1 MADCIWCERA
11 TKTCKACGQR
21 VCPKHANKA
30 NGCCLPCLEAVQDA
44 VRQGRC
50 TDQAEEEEIEA
61 IGGAEAATY
70 GEITPLG
77 FRALAARLG
86 LCADDEF
93 ADLGSGLGRCVLQA
107 AAEFDVRCSFGVEMA
122 PSRHALAEELMETAA
137 AAPAASRVRL
147 LQGDCADEE
156 LWSTHL
162 EGVTVVYAS
171 NLLFDD
177 RLNARLARRLEGA
190 PSVRVVASL
199 RPFEAPACA
208 LGGGFVEA
216 TPRDLIVETSWR
228 APDDLGQPGALPAA
242 GSLMYVYERVPHA
255 GGTTTAASSNGVG

>member
-86 LCADDEF
+86 LCADC
-93 ADLGSGLGRCVLQA
+93 R
-107 AAEFDVRCSFGVEMA
+107 
-122 PSRHALAEELMETAA
+122 
-137 AAPAASRVRL
+137 
-147 LQGDCADEE
+147 
-156 LWSTHL
+156 
-162 EGVTVVYAS
+162 
-171 NLLFDD
+171 
-177 RLNARLARRLEGA
+177 
-190 PSVRVVASL
+190 
-199 RPFEAPACA
+199 
-208 LGGGFVEA
+208 
-216 TPRDLIVETSWR
+216 
-228 APDDLGQPGALPAA
+228 LPAA
-242 GSLMYVYERVPHA
+242 HAQLRRAGRGWPRTSSPHSCVYGAIEPVQNP
-255 GGTTTAASSNGVG
+255 SSAHRHFSK